1 MDISLDIGDNLFNF
15 RVGAIIKNKNKIL
28 VHHEK
33 SKKHVTLIGGRIKSG
48 EDSITALK
56 REILEEIGADTE
68 YVKSSSYVENFFE
81 VKGKKY
87 HEILIVHEMKFCDES
102 MYQKEVFKSIE
113 ERKKDKLE
121 FFWIDVNNFKDYLF
135 LPQNLLKHLQNN
147 IDEFEYILNDERIK
161 SRKIKDKLYYNKKLW
176 YNSQVAKMQYFV
188 SIAFFLR
195 ERSYYGTKRKYTWNR
210 KNR

>member
-15 RVGAIIKNKNKIL
+15 KVGAIIKNKNKIL

-161 SRKIKDKLYYNKKLW
+161 SRKIK
-176 YNSQVAKMQYFV
+176 
-188 SIAFFLR
+188 
-195 ERSYYGTKRKYTWNR
+195 E
-210 KNR
+210 

>member
-68 YVKSSSYVENFFE
+68 YVKSSAYVENFFE
-81 VKGKKY
+81 LRGKKY

-102 MYQKEVFKSIE
+102 MYQKEVFK
-113 ERKKDKLE
+113 
-121 FFWIDVNNFKDYLF
+121 
-135 LPQNLLKHLQNN
+135 
-147 IDEFEYILNDERIK
+147 
-161 SRKIKDKLYYNKKLW
+161 
-176 YNSQVAKMQYFV
+176 
-188 SIAFFLR
+188 
-195 ERSYYGTKRKYTWNR
+195 
-210 KNR
+210 